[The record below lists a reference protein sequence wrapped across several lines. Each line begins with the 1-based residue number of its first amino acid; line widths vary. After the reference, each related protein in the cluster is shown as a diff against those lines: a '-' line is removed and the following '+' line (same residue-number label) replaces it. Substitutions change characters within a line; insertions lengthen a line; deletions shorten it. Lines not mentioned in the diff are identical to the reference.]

1 MTQGKAACF
10 LFIGLYFKRKIGRQ
24 HEIAAETDDVADSVG
39 YRLVHVVYQ
48 QQVDGVL
55 DGDGD
60 TADDAKSDELYD
72 FLPFNHLLLN
82 QNTMMDLN
90 PMYFRYPDL
99 TALQN
104 TSYFSFVGIKWPV

>member
-1 MTQGKAACF
+1 MTQGKAACLF
-10 LFIGLYFKRKIGRQ
+10 LVGLYFKRKIGCQ
-24 HEIAAETDDVADSVG
+24 QEIATETDDIADSVG

-55 DGDGD
+55 DGDGNA
-60 TADDAKSDELYD
+60 ADDAKPDEFYD

-90 PMYFRYPDL
+90 PMYFRYPDF

-104 TSYFSFVGIKWPV
+104 TSNFSFVGIK